1 MPSSVKEARLP
12 SFIGEMQKCKVENR
26 MMKSNIFNSF
36 LLTILTTGNKEGNA
50 HTKHVIIK
58 KLIFINVY
66 NYLRSPFPTINVQ
79 ILLTTTT
86 NMKETDQIT
95 SKNNCMKLLMPVLP
109 IMQT

>member
-1 MPSSVKEARLP
+1 
-12 SFIGEMQKCKVENR
+12 
-26 MMKSNIFNSF
+26 MKSNIFNSF

-50 HTKHVIIK
+50 HTKHV
-58 KLIFINVY
+58 NVY

>member
-1 MPSSVKEARLP
+1 
-12 SFIGEMQKCKVENR
+12 

-95 SKNNCMKLLMPVLP
+95 VR
-109 IMQT
+109 IIA